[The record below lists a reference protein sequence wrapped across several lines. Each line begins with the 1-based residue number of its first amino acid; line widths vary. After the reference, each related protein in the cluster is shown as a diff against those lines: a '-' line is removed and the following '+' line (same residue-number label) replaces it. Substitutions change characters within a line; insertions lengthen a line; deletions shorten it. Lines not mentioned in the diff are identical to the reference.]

1 MKKIQPVRGTHDLIG
16 KDLVFYK
23 KIEKII
29 CKMAHDYDFTE
40 IITPIFES
48 SELFQ
53 KPLGQ
58 HSDIVLK
65 EMYTFEDR
73 NHSLLTLRP
82 EYTTPMIRAAITNN
96 LFNHLPVKLF
106 GMGPMFR
113 RERPQ
118 KGRFRQFNQINFEVL
133 GSSDSFVDA
142 EIIFLASDFL
152 KSLNLHKKIKLYL
165 NSLGDL
171 HTLSQYKGILSSYFE
186 KYKNDLSNESQ
197 SKIETNPLRILDSK
211 NPKDIIINSEAP
223 KVEKYYSISANKIF
237 DDVKNLLTKTGI
249 IFETDSNL
257 VRGLDYYCHTV
268 FEFKTEILGSQNT
281 IIGGGRY
288 DGLVKALGGPDIP
301 GLGWACG
308 IERLIMMMDEVKIK
322 KPFIKLIII
331 KEQFKE
337 YGLDL
342 LLKLRKQNFIIK
354 YDYKY
359 NLKKSLKEANEL
371 NIKFAIIIGENETQN
386 NVYTVKN
393 LLSGNQKIVNYEE
406 LTNILNS

>member
-1 MKKIQPVRGTHDLIG
+1 MKKIQSVRGTHDLVG
-16 KDLVFYK
+16 KDLVLYK

-29 CKMAHDYDFTE
+29 SEIADDYDFTE

-73 NHSLLTLRP
+73 NQSLLTLRP

-96 LFNHLPVKLF
+96 LFDHLPVKLF

-118 KGRFRQFNQINFEVL
+118 KGRFRQFNQINFEIL

-142 EIIFLASDFL
+142 EIIILASEFL
-152 KSLNLHKKIKLYL
+152 KNLNLDKKVKLYL

-171 HTLSQYKGILSSYFE
+171 DTLSQYKKILSSYFY
-186 KYKNDLSNESQ
+186 KYKDDLSNG
-197 SKIETNPLRILDSK
+197 SKLKIKINPLRILDSK
-211 NPKDIIINSEAP
+211 NAKDIKINTDAP
-223 KVEKYYSISANKIF
+223 KIEKFYSKSASKIF
-237 DDVKNLLTKTGI
+237 DGVRNLLSQTGI
-249 IFETDSNL
+249 IFETDKNL

-268 FEFKTEILGSQNT
+268 FEFKTDILGTQKT

-288 DGLVKALGGPDIP
+288 DGLVKALGGPNIP

-308 IERLIMMMDEVKIK
+308 IERLMMMMDEVKIK
-322 KPFIKLIII
+322 QALVKLIII
-331 KEQFKE
+331 EEKFKE
-337 YGLDL
+337 YGLNL
-342 LLKLRKQNFIIK
+342 LLKLRKMNFK
-354 YDYKY
+354 VNYDYKY
-359 NLKKSLKEANEL
+359 NLKKSLGQANKL
-371 NIKFAIIIGENETQN
+371 NIKFAIIIGENEIKKN
-386 NVYTVKN
+386 IYTVKN
-393 LLSGNQKIVNYEE
+393 LLNGDQTVVNFEE
-406 LTNILNS
+406 LTKVLNS